1 MSLTALALALGA
13 GALHATWNLILKGAS
28 DRLLVA
34 AWGLLAGAAI
44 FSPALIAAW
53 PVPAS
58 VWPFACA
65 SATVLLG
72 YYACL
77 ARAYER
83 GDFSLVYPVARGAAP
98 ALLTLW
104 AALFLGERP
113 SALGLAGI
121 ATILAG
127 LAVVGGAPLWLAAD
141 AAQAKGGG
149 SRLRALRFHARGA
162 GVAFLVALLVS
173 VYTAVDAAG
182 VRHWSPLP
190 YLVLVFALSGSVL
203 VPLLA
208 LREMRA
214 GRGAVA
220 VEPGRGVGAEPS
232 SAAGTEPG
240 RAAGAEPGRAA
251 GAEPG
256 REGRSRAL
264 HVLRTDWLR
273 IVAVA
278 AMTLGAYA
286 LVLEAFRIAPV
297 SYAGAVRESGVVFGA
312 LAGWLLLGERFG
324 KVRAAGATL
333 VFAGI
338 ALLAVR

>member
-1 MSLTALALALGA
+1 MSFTALALALGA

-34 AWGLLAGAAI
+34 AWALLAGAAI
-44 FSPALIAAW
+44 FSPALLAAW

-190 YLVLVFALSGSVL
+190 YLVLVFALAGSVL

-208 LREMRA
+208 LRDMLA
-214 GRGAVA
+214 GRG
-220 VEPGRGVGAEPS
+220 
-232 SAAGTEPG
+232 
-240 RAAGAEPGRAA
+240 GAEPGHAAGAQPSRAA
-251 GAEPG
+251 GPEPG

-338 ALLAVR
+338 ALLAAR

>member
-149 SRLRALRFHARGA
+149 SRLRALRLHARGA

-214 GRGAVA
+214 GRGTGA

-232 SAAGTEPG
+232 SAAGT
-240 RAAGAEPGRAA
+240 
-251 GAEPG
+251 EPG

-312 LAGWLLLGERFG
+312 LAGWLVLGERFG

-338 ALLAVR
+338 ALLAAR

>member
-53 PVPAS
+53 PVPAA

-77 ARAYER
+77 AAAYER

-141 AAQAKGGG
+141 AAQATDGG
-149 SRLRALRFHARGA
+149 SRLRALRLHARGA

-208 LREMRA
+208 LRERLA
-214 GRGAVA
+214 GR
-220 VEPGRGVGAEPS
+220 
-232 SAAGTEPG
+232 AAAKPG
-240 RAAGAEPGRAA
+240 RAAGLEPVRGAGPEPGR
-251 GAEPG
+251 GG

-338 ALLAVR
+338 ALLAAR

>member
-208 LREMRA
+208 LRETLA
-214 GRGAVA
+214 GRG
-220 VEPGRGVGAEPS
+220 GA
-232 SAAGTEPG
+232 EPG
-240 RAAGAEPGRAA
+240 RAAGAEPSRAA
-251 GAEPG
+251 GPEPG

-333 VFAGI
+333 VFTGI
-338 ALLAVR
+338 ALLAAR

>member
-77 ARAYER
+77 AAAYER
-83 GDFSLVYPVARGAAP
+83 GAFSLVYPVARGAAP

-141 AAQAKGGG
+141 TAQAKDGG
-149 SRLRALRFHARGA
+149 SRLRALRLHARGA

-208 LREMRA
+208 LRERLA
-214 GRGAVA
+214 SRG
-220 VEPGRGVGAEPS
+220 
-232 SAAGTEPG
+232 
-240 RAAGAEPGRAA
+240 
-251 GAEPG
+251 G
-256 REGRSRAL
+256 RERRSRAL

-338 ALLAVR
+338 ALLAAR

>member
-1 MSLTALALALGA
+1 MSPTALALALGA
-13 GALHATWNLILKGAS
+13 GFLHAAWNLILKGAP

-113 SALGLAGI
+113 SAPGLLGI

-127 LAVVGGAPLWLAAD
+127 LVVAGGAPLWLAAD
-141 AAQAKGGG
+141 AGQARHGG

-162 GVAFLVALLVS
+162 GAAFLVALLVS

-182 VRHWSPLP
+182 VRRWSPLP

-208 LREMRA
+208 LREVLARRGGD
-214 GRGAVA
+214 GRGRV
-220 VEPGRGVGAEPS
+220 
-232 SAAGTEPG
+232 
-240 RAAGAEPGRAA
+240 
-251 GAEPG
+251 
-256 REGRSRAL
+256 L

-324 KVRAAGATL
+324 RVRAAGATL

-338 ALLAVR
+338 ALLAAR

>member
-44 FSPALIAAW
+44 FSPALVAEW
-53 PVPAS
+53 PIPAS

-141 AAQAKGGG
+141 AAQAEGGG
-149 SRLRALRFHARGA
+149 SRLRALRLHARGA

-208 LREMRA
+208 LREMLA
-214 GRGAVA
+214 GRG
-220 VEPGRGVGAEPS
+220 
-232 SAAGTEPG
+232 
-240 RAAGAEPGRAA
+240 GAEPGRAA

-312 LAGWLLLGERFG
+312 LAGWLVLGERFG

-338 ALLAVR
+338 ALLAAR

>member
-53 PVPAS
+53 PVPAA

-77 ARAYER
+77 AAAYER

-141 AAQAKGGG
+141 AAQATDGG
-149 SRLRALRFHARGA
+149 SRLRALRLHARGA

-208 LREMRA
+208 LREVLA
-214 GRGAVA
+214 GRGAA
-220 VEPGRGVGAEPS
+220 
-232 SAAGTEPG
+232 
-240 RAAGAEPGRAA
+240 AEPGYAA
-251 GAEPG
+251 GPERGHAG

-273 IVAVA
+273 IVVVA

-338 ALLAVR
+338 ALLAAR

>member
-34 AWGLLAGAAI
+34 AWGLLTGAAI

-77 ARAYER
+77 AAAYER

-104 AALFLGERP
+104 ATLFLGERP

-141 AAQAKGGG
+141 AAQTKDGG
-149 SRLRALRFHARGA
+149 SRLRALRLHARGA

-208 LREMRA
+208 LRERLANRA
-214 GRGAVA
+214 AAKPGRGAVA
-220 VEPGRGVGAEPS
+220 EPSRAAGPEPGRG
-232 SAAGTEPG
+232 
-240 RAAGAEPGRAA
+240 
-251 GAEPG
+251 G

-338 ALLAVR
+338 ALLAAR

>member
-77 ARAYER
+77 AAAYER

-141 AAQAKGGG
+141 AAQAKDGG
-149 SRLRALRFHARGA
+149 SRLRALRLHARGA
-162 GVAFLVALLVS
+162 GVALLVALLVS

-208 LREMRA
+208 LRERLG
-214 GRGAVA
+214 GRTAA
-220 VEPGRGVGAEPS
+220 KPGRT
-232 SAAGTEPG
+232 AGPEPG
-240 RAAGAEPGRAA
+240 RAAGPEPGR
-251 GAEPG
+251 GG
-256 REGRSRAL
+256 RERRSRAL

-338 ALLAVR
+338 ALLAAR

>member
-1 MSLTALALALGA
+1 MSQTALALALGA
-13 GALHATWNLILKGAS
+13 GLLHAAWNLILKGAP

-34 AWGLLAGAAI
+34 AWGLLAGAAL

-72 YYACL
+72 YYVCL

-113 SALGLAGI
+113 SAPGLLGI

-141 AAQAKGGG
+141 AVQAKDGG
-149 SRLRALRFHARGA
+149 SRLHALRSHARGA
-162 GVAFLVALLVS
+162 GVAFMVALLVS

-182 VRHWSPLP
+182 VRRWSPLP

-208 LREMRA
+208 LREVLARRGGD
-214 GRGAVA
+214 GRGRV
-220 VEPGRGVGAEPS
+220 
-232 SAAGTEPG
+232 
-240 RAAGAEPGRAA
+240 
-251 GAEPG
+251 
-256 REGRSRAL
+256 L

-278 AMTLGAYA
+278 TMTLGAYA

-324 KVRAAGATL
+324 RVRAAGATL

-338 ALLAVR
+338 ALLAAR

>member
-77 ARAYER
+77 AAAYER

-141 AAQAKGGG
+141 AAQTKDGG
-149 SRLRALRFHARGA
+149 SRLQALRLHARGA

-208 LREMRA
+208 LRERL
-214 GRGAVA
+214 G
-220 VEPGRGVGAEPS
+220 
-232 SAAGTEPG
+232 G
-240 RAAGAEPGRAA
+240 RAAAKPGRDA
-251 GAEPG
+251 GLEPVRGASPEPG
-256 REGRSRAL
+256 RERRSRAL

-338 ALLAVR
+338 ALLAAR

>member
-1 MSLTALALALGA
+1 MSPTALALALGA
-13 GALHATWNLILKGAS
+13 GLLHAAWNLILKGAS
-28 DRLLVA
+28 NRLLVA

-98 ALLTLW
+98 ALLALW

-113 SALGLAGI
+113 SAPGLMGI

-141 AAQAKGGG
+141 AGQAKHGG

-162 GVAFLVALLVS
+162 GAAFLVALLVS

-182 VRHWSPLP
+182 VRRWSPLP

-203 VPLLA
+203 APLLA
-208 LREMRA
+208 LREVLAR
-214 GRGAVA
+214 RG
-220 VEPGRGVGAEPS
+220 GD
-232 SAAGTEPG
+232 
-240 RAAGAEPGRAA
+240 
-251 GAEPG
+251 
-256 REGRSRAL
+256 GRSRVL

-278 AMTLGAYA
+278 VMTLGAYA

-324 KVRAAGATL
+324 RVRAAGATL

-338 ALLAVR
+338 ALLAAR

>member
-13 GALHATWNLILKGAS
+13 GVLHAAWNLILKGAP

-98 ALLTLW
+98 GLLTLW
-104 AALFLGERP
+104 AVLFLGERP
-113 SALGLAGI
+113 SALGLLGI
-121 ATILAG
+121 AVILLG
-127 LAVVGGAPLWLAAD
+127 LTVVGGAPLLLAAD
-141 AAQAKGGG
+141 AG
-149 SRLRALRFHARGA
+149 SRLQALRSHAQGA
-162 GVAFLVALLVS
+162 GAAFLVALLVS

-182 VRHWSPLP
+182 VRRWSPLP

-203 VPLLA
+203 TPLLA
-208 LREMRA
+208 LREALAR
-214 GRGAVA
+214 RRAVA
-220 VEPGRGVGAEPS
+220 QPA
-232 SAAGTEPG
+232 
-240 RAAGAEPGRAA
+240 
-251 GAEPG
+251 
-256 REGRSRAL
+256 REGCEASEAPNRLL
-264 HVLRTDWLR
+264 HVLRGDGLR

-278 AMTLGAYA
+278 VMTLGAYA
-286 LVLEAFRIAPV
+286 LVLQAFRIAPV
-297 SYAGAVRESGVVFGA
+297 GYAGAARESGVVFGA

-333 VFAGI
+333 VFAGV
-338 ALLAVR
+338 ALLGAAR

>member
-13 GALHATWNLILKGAS
+13 GFLHAAWNLILKGAP

-44 FSPALIAAW
+44 FSPALIGAW

-104 AALFLGERP
+104 AALFLAERP
-113 SALGLAGI
+113 SALGLLGI
-121 ATILAG
+121 AVILLG
-127 LAVVGGAPLWLAAD
+127 LAVVGGAPLWLAAG
-141 AAQAKGGG
+141 AARAKDGG
-149 SRLRALRFHARGA
+149 SRLQALRSHAHGA
-162 GVAFLVALLVS
+162 GAAFLVALLVS

-182 VRHWSPLP
+182 VRRWSPLP
-190 YLVLVFALSGSVL
+190 YLVLVFALSGSAL

-208 LREMRA
+208 LREALARRRA
-214 GRGAVA
+214 AVA
-220 VEPGRGVGAEPS
+220 EPDREA
-232 SAAGTEPG
+232 
-240 RAAGAEPGRAA
+240 RAAP
-251 GAEPG
+251 
-256 REGRSRAL
+256 SRAL
-264 HVLRTDWLR
+264 HVLRNDAPR

-278 AMTLGAYA
+278 VMTLGAYA
-286 LVLEAFRIAPV
+286 LVLQAFRIAPV
-297 SYAGAVRESGVVFGA
+297 GYVGAARESGVVFGA

-324 KVRAAGATL
+324 KVRAAGAAL

>member
-1 MSLTALALALGA
+1 MSPTALALALGA
-13 GALHATWNLILKGAS
+13 GLLHAAWNLILKGAP

-44 FSPALIAAW
+44 FSPALVAAW
-53 PVPAS
+53 PAPAS

-72 YYACL
+72 YYVCL

-113 SALGLAGI
+113 SAPGLLGI

-141 AAQAKGGG
+141 AGQAKHGG
-149 SRLRALRFHARGA
+149 SRLHAFRSHARGA
-162 GVAFLVALLVS
+162 GVAFLVAFLVS

-182 VRHWSPLP
+182 VRRWSPLP
-190 YLVLVFALSGSVL
+190 YLVLVFALSGSAL

-208 LREMRA
+208 LREALARR
-214 GRGAVA
+214 RG
-220 VEPGRGVGAEPS
+220 GD
-232 SAAGTEPG
+232 
-240 RAAGAEPGRAA
+240 
-251 GAEPG
+251 
-256 REGRSRAL
+256 GRSRVL

-278 AMTLGAYA
+278 TMTLGAYA

-324 KVRAAGATL
+324 RVRAAGATL

-338 ALLAVR
+338 ALLAAR